1 MKLSFWDVLA
11 IIFTTAALI
20 CLALV
25 LIIYTNPDTS
35 LNPFPFPTLPPTIV
49 VPSPTPTLLQLPPT
63 WTPTPLVSTPLP
75 PTGTPF
81 PTETPLVLTPG
92 G

>member
-1 MKLSFWDVLA
+1 MRFSIWDILA
-11 IIFTTAALI
+11 IIFTVAALI
-20 CLALV
+20 CLVLV
-25 LIIYTNPDTS
+25 IFINPDSS

-63 WTPTPLVSTPLP
+63 WTPTPRPEAIQFFTSTPL
-75 PTGTPF
+75 